1 MIDSST
7 FLAVVNPAAGGG
19 RCRKLV
25 GPALDRLRAGGISL
39 KDGRDQRSGSGHF
52 SGSRRLR
59 RRAIANLL
67 PSAETGPHTKSSTV
81 CFPRRRASRRRSA
94 FLPLGTGNSFLRDFS
109 DRGVEFAIEALL
121 ARRSSPCD
129 VLRLTHRTGVLHYI
143 NLLSMGFSADVATLR
158 ARRFSGWGEIG
169 YQSSI
174 FISLARFRR
183 RPFPLRVD
191 GESELDRRPCLF
203 LTFSNSKFTGGTMMI
218 APKAEVNDGLIEYVR
233 WGPIGRLGLIRN
245 LPTLYDGTHIN
256 HPLAERR
263 PAKRIDFQLDAPVDV
278 MVDGEV
284 LTLHC
289 QSLDVLPVSLKRRGI
304 KRFHGERQPRI
315 VAATGAATIIV
326 RAQDC
331 DRGADRRRFRRW

>member
-1 MIDSST
+1 MEVVETSAPGQATSLVRDAYSQGYRKFIAVGGDGTSYE
-7 FLAVVNPAAGGG
+7 VVNGLFPSQAVEPAT
-19 RCRKLV
+19 L
-25 GPALDRLRAGGISL
+25 
-39 KDGRDQRSGSGHF
+39 
-52 SGSRRLR
+52 
-59 RRAIANLL
+59 
-67 PSAETGPHTKSSTV
+67 
-81 CFPRRRASRRRSA
+81 A

-121 ARRSSPCD
+121 ARRSLPCD
-129 VLRLTHRTGVLHYI
+129 VLRLTHQAGVLHYI

-158 ARRFSGWGEIG
+158 ARRFSGWGEVG

-191 GESELDRRPCLF
+191 GALEIDQRPCLF

-263 PAKRIDFQLDAPVDV
+263 AAKRIDFELERTGGCHGGWRSTHLA
-278 MVDGEV
+278 
-284 LTLHC
+284 
-289 QSLDVLPVSLKRRGI
+289 LPMPRRAAFRPERRGI
-304 KRFHGERQPRI
+304 RRFHVERQHKSRGEGVVQI
-315 VAATGAATIIV
+315 VIRLV
-326 RAQDC
+326 RSLPQY
-331 DRGADRRRFRRW
+331 

>member
-1 MIDSST
+1 MIDSGT

-25 GPALDRLRAGGISL
+25 GPALDRLRAGGIDL
-39 KDGRDQRSGSGHF
+39 KVVETSASGEATELVREAYAEGYRKFIAVGGDGTSYEVVNGLFRSEQ
-52 SGSRRLR
+52 
-59 RRAIANLL
+59 
-67 PSAETGPHTKSSTV
+67 AEPPTL
-81 CFPRRRASRRRSA
+81 A

-121 ARRSSPCD
+121 AKRTLPCD
-129 VLRLTHRTGVLHYI
+129 VIRLTYKGGMLHYI

-191 GESELDRRPCLF
+191 GAPEVDRRPCLF

-218 APKAEVNDGLIEYVR
+218 APKAEVNDGLIEFVR

-263 PAKRIDFQLDAPVDV
+263 PVKRIDFELEAPVDV

-289 QSLDVLPVSLKRRGI
+289 QTLDVLPSALNV
-304 KRFHGERQPRI
+304 
-315 VAATGAATIIV
+315 VV
-326 RAQDC
+326 
-331 DRGADRRRFRRW
+331 

>member
-1 MIDSST
+1 MSDPNT

-25 GPALDRLRAGGISL
+25 GPALDRLRAGGIGL
-39 KDGRDQRSGSGHF
+39 KVVETRAPGQATELVRSAYAEGFRKFIAVGGDGTSYEIVNG
-52 SGSRRLR
+52 L
-59 RRAIANLL
+59 
-67 PSAETGPHTKSSTV
+67 
-81 CFPRRRASRRRSA
+81 FPAGEGEPAALA

-109 DRGVEFAIEALL
+109 DGGVEFAIEALL
-121 ARRSSPCD
+121 ARRSHPCD
-129 VLRLTHRTGVLHYI
+129 VLRLTHDAGVLHYI
-143 NLLSMGFSADVATLR
+143 NLLSMGFSADVAMLR
-158 ARRFSGWGEIG
+158 ARRFSGWGEVG

-183 RPFPLRVD
+183 RPFPLSVD
-191 GESELDRRPCLF
+191 GESEVDRRPCLF

-218 APKAEVNDGLIEYVR
+218 APKAEIDDGLIEYVR

-263 PAKRIDFQLDAPVDV
+263 PAKRIDFQFDTPVDV

-284 LTLHC
+284 FTLRC
-289 QSLDVLPVSLKRRGI
+289 QRLDVLPSALNV
-304 KRFHGERQPRI
+304 
-315 VAATGAATIIV
+315 VV
-326 RAQDC
+326 
-331 DRGADRRRFRRW
+331 

>member
-25 GPALDRLRAGGISL
+25 GPALDRLRVGGISL
-39 KDGRDQRSGSGHF
+39 KMVETKAPGQATSLVRDAYAQGYRKFIAVGGDGTSYEVVNGLF
-52 SGSRRLR
+52 
-59 RRAIANLL
+59 
-67 PSAETGPHTKSSTV
+67 PSETGEPATL
-81 CFPRRRASRRRSA
+81 A

-121 ARRSSPCD
+121 ARRS
-129 VLRLTHRTGVLHYI
+129 
-143 NLLSMGFSADVATLR
+143 
-158 ARRFSGWGEIG
+158 
-169 YQSSI
+169 
-174 FISLARFRR
+174 ISLRRSPPDAPDRSAALHQSAEHGIFRR
-183 RPFPLRVD
+183 RGHLARPPFQRLGRDRLPVIHFHQPGAFSAASVSPAGGWRA
-191 GESELDRRPCLF
+191 ELDRRPCLF

-263 PAKRIDFQLDAPVDV
+263 PAKRVDFQLDAPVDV

-289 QSLDVLPVSLKRRGI
+289 QSLDVLP
-304 KRFHGERQPRI
+304 
-315 VAATGAATIIV
+315 AALNV
-326 RAQDC
+326 VV
-331 DRGADRRRFRRW
+331 

>member
-1 MIDSST
+1 VNGT

-25 GPALDRLRAGGISL
+25 GPALERLRAGGINV
-39 KDGRDQRSGSGHF
+39 KV
-52 SGSRRLR
+52 
-59 RRAIANLL
+59 
-67 PSAETGPHTKSSTV
+67 AETSAPGQAAEIVREAYAEGFRKFIAVGGDGTSYEIV
-81 CFPRRRASRRRSA
+81 NGLFPAVHAQRATLA

-109 DRGVEFAIEALL
+109 DEGVDFAIDALL
-121 ARRSSPCD
+121 ANRSRPCD
-129 VLRLTHRTGVLHYI
+129 VLRLTHATGVLHYI

-158 ARRFSGWGEIG
+158 ARRFSGWGEVG

-191 GESELDRRPCLF
+191 GERELDRRPCLF

-218 APKAEVNDGLIEYVR
+218 APKAEVDDGLIEYVR

-263 PAKRIDFQLDAPVDV
+263 QAKRVDFVLDAPVDV

-284 LTLHC
+284 LTLRC
-289 QSLDVLPVSLKRRGI
+289 QSLDVLPSALNV
-304 KRFHGERQPRI
+304 
-315 VAATGAATIIV
+315 VV
-326 RAQDC
+326 
-331 DRGADRRRFRRW
+331 

>member
-1 MIDSST
+1 MNDFEA

-19 RCRKLV
+19 RCRKLF
-25 GPALDRLRAGGISL
+25 GPALDRLRTGGIELEVVETSAPGQATSL
-39 KDGRDQRSGSGHF
+39 VRDAYSQGYRKFIAVGGDGTSYEVVNGLF
-52 SGSRRLR
+52 
-59 RRAIANLL
+59 
-67 PSAETGPHTKSSTV
+67 PSQTMEPVTL
-81 CFPRRRASRRRSA
+81 A

-121 ARRSSPCD
+121 ARRSLPCD
-129 VLRLTHRTGVLHYI
+129 VLRLTHQAGVLHYI

-158 ARRFSGWGEIG
+158 ARRFSGWGEVG

-191 GESELDRRPCLF
+191 GALEIDQRPCLF

-218 APKAEVNDGLIEYVR
+218 APKAEVNDGLIEFVR

-263 PAKRIDFQLDAPVDV
+263 ATKRIDFELSAPVDV
-278 MVDGEV
+278 MVDGDV

-289 QSLDVLPVSLKRRGI
+289 QRLDVLPSALNLV
-304 KRFHGERQPRI
+304 
-315 VAATGAATIIV
+315 V
-326 RAQDC
+326 
-331 DRGADRRRFRRW
+331 

>member
-1 MIDSST
+1 LKYEDYERPSVSDSET

-25 GPALDRLRAGGISL
+25 GPALDRLRAGGIDL
-39 KDGRDQRSGSGHF
+39 KVV
-52 SGSRRLR
+52 
-59 RRAIANLL
+59 
-67 PSAETGPHTKSSTV
+67 ETGSPGEATTLVRLAYAQGHRKFIAVGGDGTSYEV
-81 CFPRRRASRRRSA
+81 VNGLFPSDRAEPATLA

-109 DRGVEFAIEALL
+109 DRGVEFAIDALL
-121 ARRSSPCD
+121 AGRSSPCD
-129 VLRLTHRTGVLHYI
+129 VLRLKNQAGVLHYI

-183 RPFPLRVD
+183 RPFPLRID
-191 GESELDRRPCLF
+191 GAPDIDRRPCLF

-218 APKAEVNDGLIEYVR
+218 APEASTDDGLIEYVR
-233 WGPIGRLGLIRN
+233 WGPIGRVGLIRN

-263 PAKRIDFQLDAPVDV
+263 PAKRIEFELDAPVDV

-284 LTLHC
+284 FTLHC
-289 QSLDVLPVSLKRRGI
+289 QSLDVLPSALNV
-304 KRFHGERQPRI
+304 
-315 VAATGAATIIV
+315 VV
-326 RAQDC
+326 
-331 DRGADRRRFRRW
+331 

>member
-1 MIDSST
+1 MIDSGT

-25 GPALDRLRAGGISL
+25 GPALDRLRAGGIDL
-39 KDGRDQRSGSGHF
+39 KVVETSGPGQATE
-52 SGSRRLR
+52 LA
-59 RRAIANLL
+59 RRAYAEGYRKFIAVGGDGTSYEVINGLF
-67 PSAETGPHTKSSTV
+67 PSE
-81 CFPRRRASRRRSA
+81 RATPPTLA

-121 ARRSSPCD
+121 ARRIVPCD
-129 VLRLTHRTGVLHYI
+129 VLRLTHKAGVLHYI

-169 YQSSI
+169 YQSAI
-174 FISLARFRR
+174 IISLARFRR

-191 GESELDRRPCLF
+191 GGEEVDRRPCLF

-218 APKAEVNDGLIEYVR
+218 APKAEVNDGLIEFVR

-263 PAKRIDFQLDAPVDV
+263 PVKRVDFELEAPVDV

-289 QSLDVLPVSLKRRGI
+289 QTLDVLPSALNV
-304 KRFHGERQPRI
+304 
-315 VAATGAATIIV
+315 VV
-326 RAQDC
+326 
-331 DRGADRRRFRRW
+331 